1 MCSYSVSDFHFSL
14 SIKTFSDFDLEFL
27 SIADFPNSEM
37 NGSSSQISSKRKS
50 VLPTYKI
57 GKTLGQGSFAKV
69 KLAVHKTT
77 GHNVAIK
84 ILNREKI
91 KQMGIEAKG
100 I

>member
-1 MCSYSVSDFHFSL
+1 
-14 SIKTFSDFDLEFL
+14 
-27 SIADFPNSEM
+27 M

-57 GKTLGQGSFAKV
+57 GKTLGQGSFGKV

-91 KQMGIEAKG
+91 KQMAIEAKG